1 MNLGYSVNLGH
12 DNDNKVDK
20 VTDRNGNT
28 TTYVYDDQDN
38 ITEVTDSKGNVT
50 QYTYDQFGNETSV
63 TDALGHKTAYEYYR
77 YGNVTKETNTL
88 GFSTETTY
96 ILTQDQT
103 GQVNH
108 LYQDAQG
115 STRLVTD
122 QQGSTQSI
130 IDYDAFGNAL
140 LSSKPDSTIK
150 HRYVGEYLDQ
160 DSGFYHLRARDYDP
174 KIGRFVSRD
183 SFEGVRNNPI
193 TLNPYLY
200 AHADPVNGVDP
211 SGHFGLGGMMAAM
224 DIRSTLS
231 NIQIDFGMN
240 LFDGIMDPNSVAK
253 NMAVS
258 TGILVLGGTGVKLL
272 KMLSGKFRAMIS
284 KVKYVNIAPRKLTTV
299 EVGLDNIKGIIFD
312 ATYQVK
318 DHVATI
324 RVNMIDVQ
332 SAGGKISNPARIMNN
347 FAELAKKDGAVMLRV
362 EGTIANPAL
371 YEILQR
377 RYNMVS
383 NGAHDS
389 FVIDLISKI

>member
-1 MNLGYSVNLGH
+1 MNLGCSVNLGH

-183 SFEGVRNNPI
+183 RFEGIRNNPL

-200 AHADPVNGVDP
+200 ANADPVNGVDP

>member
-183 SFEGVRNNPI
+183 RFEGIRNNPL

-200 AHADPVNGVDP
+200 TNADPVNGVDP

-272 KMLSGKFRAMIS
+272 KMLSGKFRAVIS

-362 EGTIANPAL
+362 EGSIANPAL